1 MVVRSPWEHRREWAW
16 SLAIGTMAA
25 AGATALG
32 LASGWLVRVRS
43 SGGAALAAAIALGLA
58 VPAPLLG
65 VWVIALL
72 NQPPDSALAPLAVL
86 YDRTLTAPVL
96 VQMVRALPLAA
107 LWMWSQLASVPQDLL
122 DAAESEGAGR
132 TSQLVRIAM
141 PLRRAGVA
149 AGIVAALVVALAEVS
164 ATLLVLPPGV
174 TTVPVLVFQL
184 LHYGIDDRLAALC
197 LSIFVLLG
205 AGLAIMA
212 LGRRIAERGRRR
224 VPEPLVE

>member
-1 MVVRSPWEHRREWAW
+1 MVARSPWEHRREWGW
-16 SLAIGTMAA
+16 SLAVGVPTA
-25 AGATALG
+25 AGATIVG
-32 LASGWLVRVRS
+32 LACGWLVRVRS
-43 SGGAALAAAIALGLA
+43 SGGAALAAAIAVGLA

-72 NQPPDSALAPLAVL
+72 NQPPDSPLAPLAVL

-96 VQMVRALPLAA
+96 VQMVRAAPLAA

-132 TSQLVRIAM
+132 PAQLGRIAL
-141 PLRRAGVA
+141 PLRRVGVA
-149 AGIVAALVVALAEVS
+149 AGAAAALVVALAEVS

-197 LSIFVLLG
+197 LSIFALLG
-205 AGLAIMA
+205 AGVALAAVGRRIFGR
-212 LGRRIAERGRRR
+212 LGRR
-224 VPEPLVE
+224 VPGAAVE